1 MNDQE
6 NCTLSKHCGA
16 WTCYI
21 KASLYDKALADQ
33 IRGDLQLVPSWLSLL
48 ITAHCEELSY
58 VINRDVDQRL
68 NLLKNHLAKCQV
80 VEMDVEYECHG

>member
-16 WTCYI
+16 WACYI
-21 KASLYDKALADQ
+21 KASLCDKALADQ
-33 IRGDLQLVPSWLSLL
+33 IRRDLQLVPSWPSLL
-48 ITAHCEELSY
+48 ITSHCGKFSY
-58 VINRDVDQRL
+58 VINRDAESQSPK
-68 NLLKNHLAKCQV
+68 KNHLDHCQV